1 MPREPRRVCIV
12 LLCEMT
18 LIDLSRVSPPEVPP
32 RPQRHR
38 APSIVILVLLLAL
51 SVFTYLNFQ
60 TVVVEGRSMEPN
72 FHSGERLLV
81 TRAFWL
87 FGEPSRDDVVVIR
100 DNEGPHPGFLIKRVV
115 ALPGD
120 WVPGSIAPGRTPM
133 VVPPGHV
140 FVLGDNLAESDD
152 SRRFGP
158 VPISR
163 ILGKVVQP

>member
-1 MPREPRRVCIV
+1 
-12 LLCEMT
+12 MT
-18 LIDLSRVSPPEVPP
+18 LIDLSRVSPPEAPP
-32 RPQRHR
+32 GPDRQR
-38 APSIVILVLLLAL
+38 AATIVILVLLLAL
-51 SVFTYLNFQ
+51 SIFTYLNFQ

-87 FGEPSRDDVVVIR
+87 FGEPGREDVVVIR
-100 DNEGPHPGFLIKRVV
+100 DSDGPHSGFLIKRIV

-120 WVPGSIAPGRTPM
+120 WIPGSLAPSRAPM

-158 VPISR
+158 VPVVR
-163 ILGKVVQP
+163 ILGKVIQH

>member
-1 MPREPRRVCIV
+1 
-12 LLCEMT
+12 MT
-18 LIDLSRVSPPEVPP
+18 LIDLSRVSPPEVPHP
-32 RPQRHR
+32 ERRR
-38 APSIVILVLLLAL
+38 AASIAILIMLLAL

-72 FHSGERLLV
+72 LHTGERLLV

-87 FGEPSRDDVVVIR
+87 FGAPSRDDVVVIR
-100 DNEGPHPGFLIKRVV
+100 DSEGPHAGFLIKRVV

-120 WVPGSIAPGRTPM
+120 WIPGSIAPGRMPM
-133 VVPPGHV
+133 MVPPGHV

-158 VPISR
+158 IPVVR
-163 ILGKVVQP
+163 ILGKVVGP

>member
-1 MPREPRRVCIV
+1 VLRERLRVRVV
-12 LLCEMT
+12 LLCEMK
-18 LIDLSRVSPPEVPP
+18 LIELSRVSPPELPP
-32 RPQRHR
+32 RPERR
-38 APSIVILVLLLAL
+38 RPAPIVTLVLLLAL

-87 FGEPSRDDVVVIR
+87 FGEPNRDDVVVIR
-100 DNEGPHPGFLIKRVV
+100 DNEGPHAGFLIKRVV

-120 WVPGSIAPGRTPM
+120 WVPGSLAPGRMPM
-133 VVPPGHV
+133 MVPPGHV

-158 VPISR
+158 VPVVR
-163 ILGKVVQP
+163 ILGKVVR

>member
-1 MPREPRRVCIV
+1 MLRERLRVRVV
-12 LLCEMT
+12 LLCEMK
-18 LIDLSRVSPPEVPP
+18 LIELSRVSPPELPP
-32 RPQRHR
+32 RPERR
-38 APSIVILVLLLAL
+38 RPAPIVTLVLLLAL

-87 FGEPSRDDVVVIR
+87 FGEPNRDDVVVIR
-100 DNEGPHPGFLIKRVV
+100 DNEGPHAGFLIKRVV

-120 WVPGSIAPGRTPM
+120 WVPGSLAPGRMPM
-133 VVPPGHV
+133 MVPPGHV

-158 VPISR
+158 VPVVR
-163 ILGKVVQP
+163 ILGKVVR